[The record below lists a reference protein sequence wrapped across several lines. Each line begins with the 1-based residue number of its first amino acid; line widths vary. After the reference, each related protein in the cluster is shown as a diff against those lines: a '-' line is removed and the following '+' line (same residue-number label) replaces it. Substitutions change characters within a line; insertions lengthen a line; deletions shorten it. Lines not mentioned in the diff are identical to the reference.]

1 MEGDDVRPGPRRTY
15 LPRGLLSSSVY
26 ESTLTLIAND
36 TVETE
41 SGLDRSAFEKAI
53 EKIPGGGR
61 EKVEKIPLQI
71 ESEGAN
77 SVGYRTG
84 LEKFGD
90 YGERAALD
98 NIWRRFE
105 DAGTQDIRDGRQASL
120 IIIET
125 LCIPRREFRDL
136 SFRVAAADLQ
146 KASVAQRQEVRYR
159 AVDDPQSM
167 HGKIEVA
174 DDFWVQ

>member
-1 MEGDDVRPGPRRTY
+1 MRRMCRSCNIPSTHHNPWQPGTLLSNPILSYLSCVHFRRFLMEGDDVRPGPRRTY

-98 NIWRRFE
+98 NIWRR
-105 DAGTQDIRDGRQASL
+105 
-120 IIIET
+120 
-125 LCIPRREFRDL
+125 
-136 SFRVAAADLQ
+136 
-146 KASVAQRQEVRYR
+146 
-159 AVDDPQSM
+159 
-167 HGKIEVA
+167 
-174 DDFWVQ
+174 